1 MFRLKIGAYIL
12 DCFYTAIQTS
22 KSPFDIEKH
31 RARVASIQKSP
42 DGFAF
47 SKRDMHIAGS
57 SDSARQV
64 RTLLFI
70 YLYPIA

>member
-1 MFRLKIGAYIL
+1 MHVSN
-12 DCFYTAIQTS
+12 CFYTAIQTS

-47 SKRDMHIAGS
+47 SKRDMHITGS
-57 SDSARQV
+57 GDTARQV
-64 RTLLFI
+64 RTLLFS
-70 YLYPIA
+70 YLFPVA